1 MAKKKGQKKPQV
13 PYSNP
18 HGRTRAPAPKVKKE
32 DITEETASASGVSQQ
47 EYSYVLRDMRR
58 IAVLA
63 IVIFAAQFALLYW
76 MG

>member
-13 PYSNP
+13 PYSDP
-18 HGRTRAPAPKVKKE
+18 RGRTRAPEPKVAKE
-32 DITEETASASGVSQQ
+32 SVETTSNASGVSQS
-47 EYSYVLRDMRR
+47 EYSYVIRDMRR

-63 IVIFAAQFALLYW
+63 IALFAAQFALLYL